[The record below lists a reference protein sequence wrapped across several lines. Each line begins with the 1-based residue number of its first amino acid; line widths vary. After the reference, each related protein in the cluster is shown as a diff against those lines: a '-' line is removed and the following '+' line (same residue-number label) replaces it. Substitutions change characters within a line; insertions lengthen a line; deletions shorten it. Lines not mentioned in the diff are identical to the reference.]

1 MDMDST
7 AVALTCCASYGQP
20 QLDEAIAQVLAAVA
34 LPGLRSANV
43 LLKPNLISAR
53 HGGLLACTEG
63 AFILAA
69 VRWLLAQGAR
79 VSIGDSPAFGTAETV
94 LQDIGIAAELGRLAV
109 PVRNFSRVRRTELP
123 GGGWAV
129 LAEPALD
136 CDLLV
141 NLPRVKA
148 HVQTRL
154 TLAVKNCFGCV
165 VGLRKLWWHMLHGGR
180 NGDFVDRLVRIPLA
194 LPPMLTLLDGVVA
207 MHRTGPLQGE
217 PYPLALT
224 AASVNPVAMDT
235 ALHAILGVAPEQSL
249 VMAACR
255 RAGMTGAALDQLS
268 FPLAA
273 PQEVQAAGFLVPDEL
288 HPVRFDPFRFLKSA
302 ARRLWLQRTAATTG

>member
-7 AVALTCCASYGQP
+7 AVALTRCASYGQP
-20 QLDEAIAQVLAAVA
+20 QLDEAIAQVLAAID

-53 HGGLLACTEG
+53 YGGLLACTEG

-69 VRWLLAQGAR
+69 DRWLLAQGAR
-79 VSIGDSPAFGTAETV
+79 VSIGDSPAFGTAAAV
-94 LQDIGIAAELGRLAV
+94 LQDIGIAEELARLAV
-109 PVRNFSRVRRTELP
+109 PVRNFRKGRRTALP

-141 NLPRVKA
+141 NLPRVKV
-148 HVQTRL
+148 HIQTRL

-180 NGDFVDRLVRIPLA
+180 HGDFLDRLVRIPLA
-194 LPPMLTLLDGVVA
+194 LPPMLTVLDGVVA
-207 MHRTGPLQGE
+207 MHRTGPGWGD

-224 AASVNPVAMDT
+224 AASVKPAAMDA
-235 ALHAILGVAPEQSL
+235 ALHEILSVAPEQSPVL
-249 VMAACR
+249 AACR
-255 RAGMTGAALDQLS
+255 RAGMHGADLSQLS

-273 PQEVQAAGFLVPDEL
+273 PQELHAAGFLVPDEL
-288 HPVRFDPFRFLKSA
+288 HPVRFDPFRFLTSA
-302 ARRLWLQRTAATTG
+302 ARRFWLQRTAAKTG